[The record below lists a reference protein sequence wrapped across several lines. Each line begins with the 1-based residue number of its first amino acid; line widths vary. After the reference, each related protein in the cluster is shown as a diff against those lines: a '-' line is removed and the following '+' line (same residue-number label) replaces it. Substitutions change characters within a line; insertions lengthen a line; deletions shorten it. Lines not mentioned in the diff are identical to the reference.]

1 MRCNLSVVRG
11 FAFALIVATGCG
23 SDDDGG
29 GATDGAT
36 DDGTDDG
43 GGGEDGGG
51 DDGGAPIECEP
62 APGEVPA
69 SGVVRIGGSAGT
81 WSSGPGIDAVV
92 STGIDWQF
100 FALAPQRQTET
111 ASAGDCVLYE
121 WEPSLCEPACE
132 AGLCHEGE
140 CTAFPEMV
148 SAGTLTVGVGSERHE
163 IEAQPLTFYG
173 PAYRAQLD
181 GEPEAGAAIS
191 VCASGGQAGGFS
203 AELRAVEPLTGA
215 LPDDEVLELV
225 DGSDLEV
232 TWDGSSDARV
242 RLTLAA
248 DNQAH
253 GLPWRAV
260 LVCDTAD
267 DGALTVPQELIE
279 SFPDVPRPPAKNY
292 ACAGTDCPTSSLVRY
307 RAARIDEPDLS
318 VEVRAESAVQFWIEH

>member
-1 MRCNLSVVRG
+1 MRCNLSMLRG
-11 FAFALIVATGCG
+11 LALVLILAAGCG
-23 SDDDGG
+23 GDDDDDDDGG
-29 GATDGAT
+29 AA
-36 DDGTDDG
+36 DDGTSDDG
-43 GGGEDGGG
+43 ADGGDDGG

-62 APGEVPA
+62 VAGEGPA

-81 WSSGPGIDAVV
+81 WSNGPAIDAVM

-132 AGLCHEGE
+132 ASLCHEGE

-163 IEAQPLTFYG
+163 IVAQPLTFYG

-181 GEPEAGAAIS
+181 GEPAAGAMIS
-191 VCASGGQAGGFS
+191 VCASGEQAGGFS

-260 LVCDTAD
+260 LVCDTED
-267 DGALTVPQELIE
+267 DGSLTVAQELIE
-279 SFPDVPRPPAKNY
+279 SFPDVPRPPAENY